1 MYFQQHNGKLQSEI
15 PNRSVKKWFGRAVT
29 KRISISLIIIHS

>member
-1 MYFQQHNGKLQSEI
+1 MESYIQRFQIGLW
-15 PNRSVKKWFGRAVT
+15 KKWFGRAVT